1 MTAHSLRQFGGL
13 TVLISTVLAGL
24 VPGVAAQETGRVEGR
39 QATPGGYYI
48 NYRPGE
54 PTTRVSVWG
63 AVRNPGVYEVGP
75 EFDVKTVLSLA
86 GGPVRPSS
94 QSLTATRT
102 ASVTDPLDMVVR
114 IYRGGTAEPIYE
126 ATLDAFVGDEE
137 DHPTLRDGDVVEVAA
152 RQVARVTVWGAV
164 NTPGLYEVGSGY
176 DLEDVLSLAG
186 GPRLGPL
193 LDNTRRTV
201 EIAVYRA
208 GGPGSGPI
216 YEASL
221 EEFVSNPAGHPD
233 LRDGDVVEVTT
244 RERRGWTGRDT
255 LTLMGV
261 TASAGIAVAT
271 LYRTF
276 TE

>member
-1 MTAHSLRQFGGL
+1 MTPLSLRQPGGL
-13 TVLISTVLAGL
+13 AVLLIALTGL
-24 VPGVAAQETGRVEGR
+24 VPSVAAQETGRVEGR
-39 QATPGGYYI
+39 QATPGGYYV

-75 EFDVKTVLSLA
+75 EFDLTTVLSLA

-126 ATLDAFVGDEE
+126 ATLDAFVGEE
-137 DHPTLRDGDVVEVAA
+137 TEHPALRDGDVVEVAA
-152 RQVARVTVWGAV
+152 RQVARVTVWGSV

-186 GPRLGPL
+186 GPRLGTL
-193 LDNTRRTV
+193 VDNARRTV
-201 EIAVYRA
+201 EIAVWRA

-216 YEASL
+216 YEVSL

-233 LRDGDVVEVTT
+233 LRDGDVIEVTT
-244 RERRGWTGRDT
+244 REKRGWTGRDT
-255 LTLMGV
+255 LTLLGV
-261 TASAGIAVAT
+261 TASAAVAAAT
-271 LYRTF
+271 LIRTF
-276 TE
+276 Q